1 MTAGEGR
8 ASPGQ
13 VSRVLIVDDHAVV
26 RQGLKQLLGSE
37 QDLEVCGEAETAFEA
52 LSRIEALKPDVV
64 VLDLSLRES
73 DGLDLLKDIRVRFPA
88 VKTLVLS
95 MHDEGFYGE
104 RVLRAGGRGY
114 VMKEEAAEK
123 VLEAIR
129 CVLRG
134 EIYLS
139 PHLTSRM
146 LSSLTGGKSMTD
158 VSAVHTLSDRELQV
172 FRLIGQGLGTR
183 QIAEKLHLSIKT
195 IESHRENVKRKLG
208 LADATELVRHA
219 VRWVEYGQ
227 P

>member
-1 MTAGEGR
+1 
-8 ASPGQ
+8 
-13 VSRVLIVDDHAVV
+13 
-26 RQGLKQLLGSE
+26 
-37 QDLEVCGEAETAFEA
+37 VCGEAETAFEA

>member
-1 MTAGEGR
+1 MTAGEGN
-8 ASPGQ
+8 
-13 VSRVLIVDDHAVV
+13 VSQGHTWRVLIVDDHAVV
-26 RQGLKQLLGSE
+26 RQGLRQLLGSE
-37 QDLEVCGEAETAFEA
+37 RDLEVCGEAETAHEA
-52 LSRIEALKPDVV
+52 LGRIEALKPDVV

-88 VKTLVLS
+88 VKALVLS

-114 VMKEEAAEK
+114 VMKEEAAAK
-123 VLEAIR
+123 VLEAVR

-139 PHLTSRM
+139 QHLTSRM
-146 LSSLTGGKSMTD
+146 LSSLTGGKSLTD
-158 VSAVHTLSDRELQV
+158 VSTVHTLSDRELQV

-183 QIAEKLHLSIKT
+183 QIAEKLNLSIKT